1 MTVTTVTGLRYCVKV
16 NCEVVT
22 LRQAFGE
29 KKKKNQKKKCE
40 DERVVKM
47 IRCSNT
53 SHCAARDDDATPR
66 KQDAEFERH
75 PMLITMLNAGA
86 QQEELLAGLPVA
98 VATAVHRQT
107 LLRERYGRK

>member
-22 LRQAFGE
+22 LRQAFG
-29 KKKKNQKKKCE
+29 
-40 DERVVKM
+40 VVKM

-53 SHCAARDDDATPR
+53 SQCTAPDDDATPR
-66 KQDAEFERH
+66 KQDAELERH
-75 PMLITMLNAGA
+75 PMLIIMLNAGA